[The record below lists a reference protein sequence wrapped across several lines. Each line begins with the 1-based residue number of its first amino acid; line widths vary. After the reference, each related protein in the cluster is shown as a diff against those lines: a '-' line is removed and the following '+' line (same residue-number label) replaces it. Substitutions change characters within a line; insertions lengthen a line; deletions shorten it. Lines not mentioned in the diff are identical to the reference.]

1 MTYIELI
8 QNAHRFFVVCIF
20 VLVKFLNTIKIS
32 VIIFYNFYKILL
44 RTFVKNTHTYIKCLP
59 HKNIS
64 QQILPLF
71 FSFFQHII

>member
-32 VIIFYNFYKILL
+32 VIIFYNFYKKYY
-44 RTFVKNTHTYIKCLP
+44 FVVRVR
-59 HKNIS
+59 S
-64 QQILPLF
+64 
-71 FSFFQHII
+71 